1 MDLMEAYRRAQD
13 GVDAM
18 LAAVPP
24 EMWEAPSACPG
35 WTLRDVAGHIIWGQ
49 EQMRHWA
56 TGQDYTVT
64 AGAPGTSRPGEMA
77 SGDPLAMGRAARA
90 DSVKTLTAEAIGRT
104 VDIPGLGTVP
114 LAGLITAWWND
125 QLIHTWDIGH
135 GLGTEVRSRRPPSWP
150 RRPRG
155 SARSRGRG

>member
-1 MDLMEAYRRAQD
+1 MDLMEAYRRAHD

-64 AGAPGTSRPGEMA
+64 AGARPER
-77 SGDPLAMGRAARA
+77 LGRARWRAAIRWRCGGRPAR
-90 DSVKTLTAEAIGRT
+90 IR
-104 VDIPGLGTVP
+104 
-114 LAGLITAWWND
+114 
-125 QLIHTWDIGH
+125 
-135 GLGTEVRSRRPPSWP
+135 
-150 RRPRG
+150 
-155 SARSRGRG
+155 